1 MWGKVFLSWSSKLE
15 LELFLVA
22 LPLWGVFL
30 PGDTGQVGRCCS
42 QGWVTVTRSKESM
55 GEALDETSC
64 RQLEG
69 NRVGALGET
78 GYGQLERRV
87 QNGYSSLSGPAWV

>member
-1 MWGKVFLSWSSKLE
+1 M
-15 LELFLVA
+15 
-22 LPLWGVFL
+22 
-30 PGDTGQVGRCCS
+30 
-42 QGWVTVTRSKESM
+42 TVTRPRESM